1 MESTRD
7 RDDESISKHLNLAKP
22 LLGGFKNI
30 LEQTPRPLERHLA
43 IVQLIVLNEDAAQ
56 DEKTTFEFSQVTQ
69 AILETRFGVRFS
81 HHDWSPHGILSTAMS
96 SKYRDDSLES
106 LFHDLEIISVFSPIE
121 GDAVHRI
128 VTAYLLFI
136 TSSIN
141 KNREIQ
147 IKTAIKARIES
158 DADFDIM
165 SLMPLGFLAEKLK
178 SALSLFVKK
187 AGLPESTFSELSID
201 DKAEF
206 IRWSN
211 YLVAQNG
218 LVDLEGYRNSCCIR
232 LFPGINLDGLGAPLY
247 DQNGRK
253 LVLYGV
259 VDYAMFV
266 YKTLDDECVRSAGC
280 YDDHGQLSQAESVEA
295 RLIFIETKIDE
306 NGHRRPV
313 GGEPLVEASAQ
324 ALALSA
330 QLKISNVR
338 YVVTNSEDWVV
349 AHLHNPLDG
358 GAPEVVSYLCE
369 MCPGGNPHRRL
380 YEDILVRDEE
390 KCVWRNQVRTIHAML
405 MEWLLPEDMS
415 AIPSPPLSGKEHDQV
430 NQ

>member
-1 MESTRD
+1 MQSTRD
-7 RDDESISKHLNLAKP
+7 RDDEYISKHLNLAEP
-22 LLGGFKNI
+22 LLGEFKSI
-30 LEQTPRPLERHLA
+30 LEQAPRPLERHLA
-43 IVQLIVLNEDAAQ
+43 IVQLIVLNKNAAQ
-56 DEKTTFEFSQVTQ
+56 DEQTSFEFSQVTQ

-81 HHDWSPHGILSTAMS
+81 HHDWTPHGILSTAMS
-96 SKYRDDSLES
+96 SKYRNDSLES
-106 LFHDLEIISVFSPIE
+106 FFHHLEMISVSSPFE
-121 GDAVHRI
+121 GVHRI

-136 TSSIN
+136 ASSI
-141 KNREIQ
+141 KERGEIQ
-147 IKTAIKARIES
+147 TKTAIKARIES
-158 DADFDIM
+158 DASDFEIM
-165 SLMPLGFLAEKLK
+165 SLMPLGTLAEDLK
-178 SALSLFVKK
+178 YALSLFVEK

-206 IRWSN
+206 IRWNN

-253 LVLYGV
+253 LALYGV

-266 YKTLDDECVRSAGC
+266 YKTSDDECVRSAGC
-280 YDDHGQLSQAESVEA
+280 YDNHGQLSQAESLEV

-313 GGEPLVEASAQ
+313 CGEPLVEASAQ

-380 YEDILVRDEE
+380 YEDILVREGE
-390 KCVWRNQVRTIHAML
+390 KRVWRNQVRTIYAML
-405 MEWLLPEDMS
+405 MEWLLLEDMS